1 MAYVI
6 YKSTRLP
13 TAVSYCGPTW
23 DSAGIREKYQI
34 QFDNP
39 ETAGNLARKLTEF
52 NGVGFKVAEI
62 IDNKIIEN
70 FQKGC

>member
-13 TAVSYCGPTW
+13 ATVSYSGATW
-23 DSAGIREKYQI
+23 DSAGIREQYQT

-39 ETAGNLARKLTEF
+39 ETARFLAKKLTEF

>member
-13 TAVSYCGPTW
+13 TAVSYNGPAW
-23 DSAGIREKYQI
+23 DSAGIREQYQI
-34 QFDNP
+34 QFDTL
-39 ETAGNLARKLTEF
+39 ETARNLAIKLTEF

-70 FQKGC
+70 F